1 MAPESAGTAVN
12 QNSWLLVNRKPTL
25 SRLTVTTLHSTQME
39 KEIVSEM
46 IEIQRLRF
54 AMRAPVF
61 SQNSG
66 FSGSQ
71 W

>member
-1 MAPESAGTAVN
+1 MAPESAGSAVS

-25 SRLTVTTLHSTQME
+25 SRLTVTTLHSTQMANE
-39 KEIVSEM
+39 SVSEM
-46 IEIQRLRF
+46 IEIQRLRR
-54 AMRAPVF
+54 AMRAPVR

-71 W
+71 